1 MIGYL
6 TTRGSSTLLLST
18 GHSTSTQMR
27 KKANLYCAEL
37 TIHLQERLIQF
48 SSLSYNELV
57 SATID
62 QERMIKV
69 VAEVDEEKQKN
80 MMPGSSCSGSSSS
93 APPMYRMV
101 YTSLGVSCIDHN
113 SSRIGAIA
121 HNSNGSNFS
130 SNSRNSSS
138 NSSTVLLPDC
148 HSRL

>member
-1 MIGYL
+1 
-6 TTRGSSTLLLST
+6 
-18 GHSTSTQMR
+18 MR

-48 SSLSYNELV
+48 ASLSYNELV

-101 YTSLGVSCIDHN
+101 YTSLGATVVELGQSPTIPTVAI
-113 SSRIGAIA
+113 SAATAAIA
-121 HNSNGSNFS
+121 AAIVQPCSYPTATTGCRKMGHFT
-130 SNSRNSSS
+130 RE
-138 NSSTVLLPDC
+138 C
-148 HSRL
+148 C